1 MTFSKHLAR
10 TTLAL
15 AGAIATLAV
24 APAAV
29 AVPIGTVYSFALDV
43 AQSKAG
49 LPGANYGTVTLTQ
62 GQDKVD
68 VNVTLANG
76 FLFAN
81 TGVGAQFAF
90 NLSQPFLDAVVTLDA
105 ATAANFVIGAGSAY
119 NVTPYGIFTDA
130 LLFKG
135 GARTGLSAQIGTP
148 LNFSVAQTG
157 ISLDA
162 FGLSGARNNG
172 QKGGYSFAADLGFA
186 ATGKTGGVGGV
197 DHETVTPPPPPPP
210 PPPPKDE
217 PPSTDD
223 NPPPP
228 KDENPPQSEVPEP
241 VSLALLGL
249 GLGGIAL
256 SRRRK

>member
-1 MTFSKHLAR
+1 MTISKRFAR
-10 TTLAL
+10 TAL
-15 AGAIATLAV
+15 VVAGAIATLAL
-24 APAAV
+24 APAAL
-29 AVPIGTVYSFALDV
+29 AVPIGTAYSFALDV

-49 LPGANYGTVTLTQ
+49 LPGTNYGTVTLTQ
-62 GQDKVD
+62 GLDKVD

-90 NLSQPFLDAVVTLDA
+90 NLSQAFTNATITLDA
-105 ATAANFVIGAGSAY
+105 ATAANFAVGTASKY

-130 LLFKG
+130 LLFKSG
-135 GARTGLSAQIGTP
+135 TGTGLSAQIGTP

-162 FGLSGARNNG
+162 FGLSGARSRG
-172 QKGGYSFAADLGFA
+172 QRGGYSFAADLGFA
-186 ATGKTGGVGGV
+186 ATGKTGGVGGI
-197 DHETVTPPPPPPP
+197 DHETIEPPPP

-228 KDENPPQSEVPEP
+228 PPPEDQTPPSEVPEP
-241 VSLALLGL
+241 ESLALLGL

-256 SRRRK
+256 SRRK

>member
-1 MTFSKHLAR
+1 MRLSRHFAR
-10 TTLAL
+10 TALAV
-15 AGAIATLAV
+15 AGAIVTLAA
-24 APAAV
+24 APAAL

-68 VNVTLANG
+68 VNLTLANG

-90 NLSQPFLDAVVTLDA
+90 NLSQPFANAIVTLDA
-105 ATAANFVIGAGSAY
+105 ATAAHFVIGAASSY
-119 NVTPYGIFTDA
+119 NVTPYGVFTDA
-130 LLFKG
+130 LLFTSGTKG
-135 GARTGLSAQIGTP
+135 GLSAQIGTP

-162 FGLSGARNNG
+162 FGLSGKRNNG
-172 QKGGYSFAADLGFA
+172 QPGGYSFAADLGFA
-186 ATGKTGGVGGV
+186 ATGKTGGVGGI
-197 DHETVTPPPPPPP
+197 DHETITPPPP

-217 PPSTDD
+217 PPGTDD

-228 KDENPPQSEVPEP
+228 TDNPPPSEVPEP